1 MESNSNEFYPESFF
15 EFSFSDDDDF
25 DDDAEL
31 SESEINKLPKTR
43 RAYRRYMTRK
53 KEARLRKIVTNSNY
67 CPTVGYVDWEIID
80 GEVVETGLYVKRSS
94 NSRQQK
100 WEKRLSS
107 KITRK
112 QYLPRKGN
120 AYRRYYDYW
129 WTLY

>member
-80 GEVVETGLYVKRSS
+80 GEIVEGQYVKRNS
-94 NSRQQK
+94 NSRQQNF
-100 WEKRLSS
+100 EKHKSS
-107 KITRK
+107 KMARK

>member
-1 MESNSNEFYPESFF
+1 MEFNSNEFYPESFF
-15 EFSFSDDDDF
+15 EIPFSDDDF
-25 DDDAEL
+25 HDAEI

-53 KEARLRKIVTNSNY
+53 KEAHIRKIVTGHY
-67 CPTVGYVDWEIID
+67 RQTVGYVDWKIID
-80 GEVVETGLYVKRSS
+80 GEIVEGQYVKRNS

-100 WEKRLSS
+100 FEKHKSS
-107 KITRK
+107 KIVRK